1 MKHTYILEEGIWRA
15 SAKYYDANQN
25 CIPVIGE
32 TKITHNELNWILD
45 GYMELQIDN
54 PITSH
59 TIIDP
64 RDYSSHPI

>member
-1 MKHTYILEEGIWRA
+1 MKHTYILEEGMWRA
-15 SAKYYDANQN
+15 SGKYHDANQN

-59 TIIDP
+59 TN
-64 RDYSSHPI
+64 Y